1 MYSTVGVG
9 TLASPTSR
17 RRPQGGHGVPSSSL
31 SCGNRSTTRPSS
43 RQLPISGQ
51 HPKRR
56 NTVPPTAIKPGKAQ
70 HQKHTHRCKA
80 LFYIFR
86 SRPSDK
92 TACHPPPETN
102 RLRPCVNHPR
112 APPTMRRVFGSAPT
126 APKATLDDSVTA
138 LESRRSKIEVSIKA
152 KENEIAELN
161 RRRAATRSA
170 AAQNALKTKALRIL
184 RRMKEDEAQ
193 MNNVQSQIDNLQKM
207 QDMQGTLKNSAVM
220 VDTMRQTQKELKKQ
234 YGKFDIDKIEKMQ
247 DEMADLLDMSNEIQE
262 SLSRGYDVG
271 EDIDEADLEAEL
283 DAIGEEVEFEREM
296 GVGGAVPSFL
306 EDEVP
311 DFIDEPPVV
320 EKKVQEAA
328 R

>member
-1 MYSTVGVG
+1 
-9 TLASPTSR
+9 
-17 RRPQGGHGVPSSSL
+17 
-31 SCGNRSTTRPSS
+31 
-43 RQLPISGQ
+43 
-51 HPKRR
+51 
-56 NTVPPTAIKPGKAQ
+56 
-70 HQKHTHRCKA
+70 
-80 LFYIFR
+80 
-86 SRPSDK
+86 
-92 TACHPPPETN
+92 
-102 RLRPCVNHPR
+102 
-112 APPTMRRVFGSAPT
+112 MRRVFGSAPT

-170 AAQNALKTKALRIL
+170 VAQNALKTKALRIL